1 MADEPRNRVELE
13 YGASVNRPEMQAAK
27 DEAVRNA
34 EETAREVSRA
44 SRPQNVAN
52 AEAASASA
60 AGREARAQATARE
73 AEATRRLRDEEDR
86 LYQSVSRVNDRSLEL
101 AASFGRLTN
110 ARFGDSVNRQAAI
123 AESQLVRLRAQ
134 AQSFRKTLEDPATTA
149 DVLARVGPEAARA
162 EQRIEQL
169 TRRLR
174 DLEREGQRA
183 ARGRDPFDF
192 GNNRG
197 GAGGG
202 DDGGGNGRVSPFVAR
217 RVAQLGAQALGL
229 PGIAGSVGG
238 LEVYGGGLAAL
249 GLGLGAVAG
258 VRELIKLSNEA
269 ERSEFNLAAAAHNT
283 GRAFLAAREDSETF
297 RESLGVTRDEANTLA
312 ASLSELKLRAGGT
325 LPANAA
331 ERLSVLARAQG
342 LEPKDAA
349 AAISGL
355 AKGSGDAFEQLT
367 GSRADITLDRYARS
381 IGTTTSRLSD
391 MTKVQVLANAA
402 LQQSAELQQLAA
414 LRADSLS
421 AKTESL
427 GNRLKDFGA
436 EYGKAFFEGVILNKS
451 SAESEAERFRELGV
465 NINPTA
471 EQQAKILADA
481 ARRTDEKNSRVRQE
495 QEAAR
500 QQELR
505 ISQERFFTEEARR
518 AAAVPEDRG
527 AGLSQTEAAEAA
539 IERLRARRQALA
551 AELDAFRKIQS
562 QFSTDDAEKF
572 NRQFLDSIQSLTD
585 EIRGRVEALAN
596 EARGQVQALA
606 RDVQNSTEEFTRLRL
621 PTDDANPFVR
631 LFSEG
636 ERALESYRQRFALLT
651 VEQRQAFAEQIRAAQ
666 EAKRYDLQVK
676 DAMSA
681 VRLEFEAAE
690 LARPFEELTGEMK
703 RALSVFNAGLVAA
716 TRNPQLEAQAALLRR
731 SGQIEQRDRFGFI
744 GNNQS
749 QVGLFRNPNFVGPVR
764 INPLTGQAEENA
776 SFVQGQEF
784 RRLLDL
790 QARFGSTPG
799 LGGEQ
804 VRNQV
809 NVALSNLFSQ
819 ISPRDREQIF
829 RARPD
834 VRERFAQAFE
844 GQADFNTRQLERAAR
859 IAEAGAPSLRLA
871 ERQLQELNRLGAQ
884 GDANR
889 PRTRA
894 EFLAITGAIPRE
906 ELTPELTAGRISAL
920 REEASFRAA
929 AEERAAKAFEE
940 TRAFQRSLIGEN
952 GQGGVLNAMLREI
965 KNRNERVLIEVT
977 NRSERATVSTLGG
990 GFQ

>member
-1 MADEPRNRVELE
+1 MADNPNRVELE
-13 YGASVNRPEMQAAK
+13 YGATVNRGEMQAAK

-34 EETAREVSRA
+34 SETSRA
-44 SRPQNVAN
+44 VSQAAKPPNVAN
-52 AEAASASA
+52 AEAASAAA
-60 AGREARAQATARE
+60 AGREAQAQAAQRAE
-73 AEATRRLRDEEDR
+73 EATRRLHAEQDR

-110 ARFGDSVNRQAAI
+110 SRFGDSVNRQASI
-123 AESQLVRLRAQ
+123 AEAQLVRLRAQ
-134 AQSFRKTLEDPATTA
+134 SQAFRKTLEDPSSGA
-149 DVLARVGPEAARA
+149 DVLQRIAPQAARA
-162 EQRIEQL
+162 ETRIEQL

-174 DLEREGQRA
+174 DLEREG
-183 ARGRDPFDF
+183 ARSERDPFDL
-192 GNNRG
+192 GDAAGRA

-202 DDGGGNGRVSPFVAR
+202 GRGGVSPFMAR
-217 RVAQLGAQALGL
+217 RVAMVGAQALGL
-229 PGIAGSVGG
+229 PAISGSIGG
-238 LEVYGGGLAAL
+238 LEVMGGGLAAL

-258 VRELIKLSNEA
+258 IRELIKLSNEA
-269 ERSEFNLAAAAHNT
+269 ETSQFNLAASAHNT
-283 GRAFLAAREDSETF
+283 GRSFLAAREDSEAF
-297 RESLGVTRDEANTLA
+297 REALGVTRDDANTLA
-312 ASLSELKLRAGGT
+312 AALSELKLRAGGT

-331 ERLSVLARAQG
+331 DRLSVLARAQG

-349 AAISGL
+349 SAISGL
-355 AKGSGDAFEQLT
+355 AKGSGEAFEQLT

-381 IGTTTSRLSD
+381 VGTTTSRLTD

-402 LQQSAELQQLAA
+402 LQQATELQQLASQ
-414 LRADSLS
+414 RADSLS
-421 AKTESL
+421 AKTATL

-451 SAESEAERFRELGV
+451 SAESEAERFKELGV
-465 NINPTA
+465 NLNPTA
-471 EQQAKILADA
+471 EQQAAIIAA
-481 ARRTDEKNSRVRQE
+481 GARRTDERNSRVRQE

-505 ISQERFFTEEARR
+505 ISQEEFFKDEARGAR
-518 AAAVPEDRG
+518 AVPEDANR
-527 AGLSQTEAAEAA
+527 GLSATQSAEAA
-539 IERLRARRQALA
+539 IEKLRARRKALQ
-551 AELDAFRKIQS
+551 EEFEHFQKLRS

-572 NRQFLDSIQSLTD
+572 NDQFLTSIQSLTD
-585 EIRGRVEALAN
+585 EIRGRIEALAN
-596 EARGQVQALA
+596 EARGQVQSLA
-606 RDVQNSTEEFTRLRL
+606 RDVQNSTEEFARLRL
-621 PTDDANPFVR
+621 PTDEANPYVK

-651 VEQRQAFAEQIRAAQ
+651 DEQRASFAEQIRAAQ
-666 EAKRYDLQVK
+666 DAKRYDLEVR
-676 DAMSA
+676 DSMSA

-690 LARPFEELTGEMK
+690 LAKPFEELTGEMK

-731 SGQIEQRDRFGFI
+731 SGQIEQRDAFGFI

-749 QVGLFRNPNFVGPVR
+749 QVGLFRNPNFVGPVK
-764 INPLTGQAEENA
+764 INPLTGQAEENT

-784 RRLLDL
+784 RRLLEL
-790 QARFGSTPG
+790 QSRFGGTPG

-804 VRNQV
+804 IRNQV
-809 NVALSNLFSQ
+809 NVALSNLFGQ
-819 ISPRDREQIF
+819 INPRDREQIF

-834 VRERFAQAFE
+834 VRERFAQSFE

-871 ERQLQELNRLGAQ
+871 ETQLQELNRLGAQ

-906 ELTPELTAGRISAL
+906 ELTPELTAGRIGAL
-920 REEASFRAA
+920 REEASFKAA
-929 AEERAAKAFEE
+929 SEERAAKAFEE
-940 TRAFQRSLIGEN
+940 TRAFQRGLIGEN
-952 GQGGVLNAMLREI
+952 GQGGVLNLMLREI
-965 KNRNERVLIEVT
+965 KNRNESVLIEVT
-977 NRSERATVSTLGG
+977 NKSERATVSTLGG